1 MLDIN
6 LLRNDFKNISQRI
19 LTRNKDYP
27 QLKEFEKVDT
37 K

>member
-6 LLRNDFKNISQRI
+6 LLRNDFENISKRI
-19 LTRNKDYP
+19 LSRNKDYP
-27 QLKEFEKVDT
+27 QLKEFKQVDT

>member
-6 LLRNDFKNISQRI
+6 LLRNDFENVSKRI

-27 QLKEFEKVDT
+27 QLKTFKQIDA